1 MIRIKNGYVPKK
13 VVKVGPLEHTC
24 ADWNPSELDDP
35 FEDPP
40 TLWCPAC
47 IEADQIDH
55 RRRSQQL
62 IVDSYM
68 AMYHPGQQL
77 LIGTPPPAIPKKEL
91 DTQYTLKIIQ
101 AARQPLI
108 LTELQASALKA
119 GGVLAEMTRDSICK
133 NMKPFWYY
141 CEKEDPTWLDPKPCA
156 PLPPMAETIQSD
168 SEPVKVPTFKVKG
181 DAAKRQQEYSA
192 WISVPRNKR
201 SAYFDGHTIKASCL
215 PKDNS
220 IVLKNLPLDSPTLEG
235 DMRELVALVAPVVD
249 IYRPRSGGMFIGLLK
264 YEHVD
269 MVLSAYKDGVLY
281 RGNHVRFEAAL
292 SKSKTA
298 QHFAASTPAPA
309 PATAQ

>member
-24 ADWNPSELDDP
+24 ADWNPSEMDDP
-35 FEDPP
+35 FENPP

-47 IEADQIDH
+47 IEADAIDH

-68 AMYHPGQQL
+68 AEYHPGQQFR
-77 LIGTPPPAIPKKEL
+77 IGQGYVLPVQGVEVACMKN
-91 DTQYTLKIIQ
+91 IIQ
-101 AARQPLI
+101 ATCQPLR

-119 GGVLAEMTRDSICK
+119 GGILAEMTRDSICK

-141 CEKEDPTWLDPKPCA
+141 CEKDDPTWLDPKPCA
-156 PLPPMAETIQSD
+156 PVPAAKAPETQAEANGTIGPN
-168 SEPVKVPTFKVKG
+168 PVKVPTFKVKG
-181 DAAKRQQEYSA
+181 DAAKRQQDYTA

-201 SAYFDGHTIKASCL
+201 SAYFDGHTIKAGCL

-269 MVLSAYKDGVLY
+269 MILEAYKDGVLY
-281 RGNHVRFEAAL
+281 RGNHVRFEAAF

-298 QHFAASTPAPA
+298 AQISAAA
-309 PATAQ
+309 AQ